1 MKNEKGVTLISLTV
15 YIIVMAL
22 VIGIVAII
30 STFFYKN
37 VRNVSQ
43 TVDPITEYTKFNS
56 FFTQETNNS
65 DIRILECE
73 NDYIVFDNGI
83 QYTFI
88 KENKGIYRNKV
99 KICRGIDDCTF
110 TNKIQNGKNVI
121 EVTIQA
127 ENQQKTT
134 KYTLNN

>member
-37 VRNVSQ
+37 VRYVSQ

-88 KENKGIYRNKV
+88 KENKGIYRNKI

-110 TNKIQNGKNVI
+110 TNTIQNGKNVI

-127 ENQQKTT
+127 GNQQKTT

>member
-15 YIIVMAL
+15 YIIVMAI
-22 VIGIVAII
+22 VVGIVAII

-37 VRNVSQ
+37 VKNVSQ

-56 FFTQETNNS
+56 FFTEEINNG
-65 DIRILECE
+65 DIRILECG

-88 KENKGIYRNKV
+88 EANKGIYRDKV
-99 KICRGIDDCTF
+99 KICRGIDKCTF
-110 TNKIQNGKNVI
+110 ENKIQNGKNII
-121 EVTIQA
+121 EVKFEA
-127 ENQQKTT
+127 KNEKKTT
-134 KYTLNN
+134 TYTLNN

>member
-88 KENKGIYRNKV
+88 EANKGIYRDKV
-99 KICRGIDDCTF
+99 KICRGIEKCTF

-121 EVTIQA
+121 KVIIHA
-127 ENQQKTT
+127 GNQQKTT
-134 KYTLNN
+134 TYTLNN